1 MSTVSR
7 VMDMFDNL
15 DYPEN
20 EIIDLLK
27 ELRSAVDNRLLNE
40 LPDYE
45 ESTGLFKT
53 VYRVEV
59 LTNGEYL
66 TTDIN
71 QIAYDVIEGEAS
83 GNVILIGSAEISE
96 ENMSQELR
104 EQGTD
109 PSFLISSYDEAI
121 D

>member
-15 DYPEN
+15 DYPKH

-27 ELRSAVDNRLLNE
+27 ELRTAVDIRLLNE
-40 LPDYE
+40 LPDHE

-59 LTNGEYL
+59 LSTDEYT
-66 TTDIN
+66 TTDIH
-71 QIAYDVIEGEAS
+71 QIAHDITEGDSSGEVIF
-83 GNVILIGSAEISE
+83 IGSAEISKDDMAKE
-96 ENMSQELR
+96 LLSQ
-104 EQGTD
+104 GSD
-109 PSFLISSYDEAI
+109 PSFLIIDFDEYE
-121 D
+121 